1 MLFLEYFPKGDS
13 LGGNVVEIYSKIIIR
28 YIEIIKDRN
37 TSVSERLSA
46 LKTLRVIS
54 ANDAIFKKAALE
66 SFGTFMI
73 PAVVMNL
80 FTISDKMSANDPD
93 LSELENTAAACL
105 ADLCMVQSLY
115 FKSLV
120 TTIFLY
126 ICKI

>member
-13 LGGNVVEIYSKIIIR
+13 LGANVVEIYSKIIIR
-28 YIEIIKDRN
+28 YIEIIKDRD

-80 FTISDKMSANDPD
+80 FTDKMSANDPD
-93 LSELENTAAACL
+93 LSELENTAATCL

>member
-28 YIEIIKDRN
+28 YIEIIKDRD

-80 FTISDKMSANDPD
+80 FTDKMSANDPD
-93 LSELENTAAACL
+93 LSELENTAATCL

>member
-1 MLFLEYFPKGDS
+1 LLFLEYFPKGDS

-28 YIEIIKDRN
+28 YIEIIKDRD

-80 FTISDKMSANDPD
+80 FTDKMSANDPD
-93 LSELENTAAACL
+93 LSELENTAATCL